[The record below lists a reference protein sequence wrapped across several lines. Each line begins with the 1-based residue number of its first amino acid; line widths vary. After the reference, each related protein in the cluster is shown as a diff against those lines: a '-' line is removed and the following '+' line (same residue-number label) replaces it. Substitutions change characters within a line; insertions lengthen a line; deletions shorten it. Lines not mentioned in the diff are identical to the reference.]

1 MKACPECRS
10 RYDSDTSFC
19 PADGTQLVDIS
30 HVAENWSGRE
40 LTPTIHLDDLWE
52 STPAGDRYT
61 ARDNSF
67 SDDLDLLTTLL
78 NRRGRPESTLPD
90 DLVNL
95 LSETPP
101 TSILAVRGFDLSPDG
116 MPPWIAEEHPGVASS
131 LRHRIDSDDDPLDW
145 EVGVRTTIFA
155 ARTLHWMANQGHLHP
170 MWHPGALYMDASGD
184 TIRIGDWLQGHALA
198 DEQASDLPE
207 HAESPWR
214 GFQQY
219 IAPEC
224 IDGAEPT
231 PRSLVYALGVTLFES
246 ITGELPFENATATA
260 DASERGTPP
269 NIADHLAGAHPELS
283 DILEVMLA
291 PAPADRFDH
300 PDAAAAA
307 LASLLSASLKTVAPD
322 LEPRESAPFAHNETL
337 LDLGQVAEQ
346 TDTDSA
352 TEGETLMGI
361 PAADTSTAEAP
372 EPATDESD
380 DTVEPDSVVSG
391 ESESSGTSDLE
402 TAPPSEDVPTIII
415 DDDDRPDSDAD
426 DQPAEQSSG
435 LSRIRMQTLKA
446 WQRGTLKS
454 DAAETLEN
462 PDLPVSVIGFVD
474 ISESNHRPSIRQVGV
489 SFTRPDDSPPD
500 LPPTIPD
507 DDLPPDEDTDS
518 DDPAP
523 GADSKTD
530 SMFPD
535 EGDTSA
541 ERPAAGDSTPDVELR
556 ESDVSDV
563 ESSPQQTETGGV
575 SDTDESTD
583 SQPDDPSDVTEPDA
597 QNDSRQQSDDFDAV
611 VGDFDKG
618 SPEIDD
624 PDDFDNEWFSKSS
637 EDAWMEQ
644 DIREGRDQAEQT
656 RRYVLWI
663 GLGLLVSLALSVV
676 VYAEFGPSEA
686 SGPDGQNPEQA
697 TSAEQ
702 NPAD

>member
-1 MKACPECRS
+1 VKACPECKR

-19 PADGTQLVDIS
+19 PADGTRLVDIS

-40 LTPTIHLDDLWE
+40 LTSTIHLADLWE

-61 ARDNSF
+61 AHDTTL

-90 DLVNL
+90 ELVDL

-116 MPPWIAEEHPGVASS
+116 MPPWIAEEHPRVPST
-131 LRHRIDSDDDPLDW
+131 LRHRIDGDGDPLDW

-184 TIRIGDWLQGHALA
+184 TIRIGDWLQGHVLA
-198 DEQASDLPE
+198 DERASDRPE
-207 HAESPWR
+207 DADSPWR
-214 GFQQY
+214 GFQPY

-246 ITGELPFENATATA
+246 ITGELPFENARATS
-260 DASERGTPP
+260 DASEPGAPP
-269 NIADHLAGAHPELS
+269 NIADHLAGTHPELS

-291 PAPADRFDH
+291 PDPADRFDH

-337 LDLGQVAEQ
+337 LDLGNVAEK
-346 TDTDSA
+346 TDTDNSI
-352 TEGETLMGI
+352 EGETLMGI
-361 PAADTSTAEAP
+361 PAADTSNAEAP
-372 EPATDESD
+372 ETDADDSDADDSD
-380 DTVEPDSVVSG
+380 DTMEPDDVVSG
-391 ESESSGTSDLE
+391 ESESSDTSNLE

-415 DDDDRPDSDAD
+415 DDDDHPDSDAD
-426 DQPAEQSSG
+426 DQPDKPTPGG
-435 LSRIRMQTLKA
+435 LSPIRMKTLKA
-446 WQRGTLKS
+446 WQRGTLES
-454 DAAETLEN
+454 DATEPLED

-474 ISESNHRPSIRQVGV
+474 IGESNNRPSIRQVGV
-489 SFTRPDDSPPD
+489 SFTRPDDSAAD

-507 DDLPPDEDTDS
+507 DAS
-518 DDPAP
+518 P

-541 ERPAAGDSTPDVELR
+541 QRPAASDSTPDVELR

-563 ESSPQQTETGGV
+563 ESSPQPQQTEAGEEP
-575 SDTDESTD
+575 DTDDASD
-583 SQPDDPSDVTEPDA
+583 SHTDDPSDVTTPDT
-597 QNDSRQQSDDFDAV
+597 QDDSRRQSDDFDAV

-656 RRYVLWI
+656 RRYALWI
-663 GLGLLVSLALSVV
+663 GLGLLVALALSVV
-676 VYAEFGPSEA
+676 VYAEFGPSDA
-686 SGPDGQNPEQA
+686 SGPGGQNPDQA
-697 TSAEQ
+697 TSSEQ